1 MLRLSSN
8 DDAER
13 MARVPH
19 SAETRAAAVARGEDG
34 FPLPSQPAF
43 GYTSDRAA
51 VVVEGA
57 TVTIIVTEATTM
69 LVIGLILSMFGIGL
83 FCWLIFTLAVYAL
96 PFFVGLTAGMA
107 AFHGG
112 AGVIGALLVGI
123 LAGALTL
130 GVGQIAFAVIRP
142 LPLRAAIA
150 AAFAIPAAIAG
161 YHAVLGLS
169 QIGVPSLLWRD
180 VFAWIGAIFIGGTA
194 WARMTVF
201 AEPLPLRPVGASQAE
216 PQPLLTAVTHER

>member
-1 MLRLSSN
+1 M
-8 DDAER
+8 
-13 MARVPH
+13 
-19 SAETRAAAVARGEDG
+19 
-34 FPLPSQPAF
+34 
-43 GYTSDRAA
+43 

-57 TVTIIVTEATTM
+57 TVTSFVTEASTM

-107 AFHGG
+107 AFHSG
-112 AGVIGALLVGI
+112 AGVLGALLVGI
-123 LAGALTL
+123 VTGAVTLAI
-130 GVGQIAFAVIRP
+130 GQIAFAVVRP
-142 LPLRAAIA
+142 PVLRAIIA

-169 QIGVPSLLWRD
+169 QIGVPSLVWRE
-180 VFAWIGAIFIGGTA
+180 VFAWIGALFIGGTA

-201 AEPLPLRPVGASQAE
+201 AEPLPLRPGGAS
-216 PQPLLTAVTHER
+216 PNNSQPVLTGATRQG

>member
-1 MLRLSSN
+1 
-8 DDAER
+8 
-13 MARVPH
+13 V
-19 SAETRAAAVARGEDG
+19 
-34 FPLPSQPAF
+34 
-43 GYTSDRAA
+43 

-57 TVTIIVTEATTM
+57 TVTSFVTEASTM

-107 AFHGG
+107 AFHSG

-123 LAGALTL
+123 VAGALTL
-130 GVGQIAFAVIRP
+130 GIGQVAFAVVRP
-142 LPLRAAIA
+142 VALRAVIA
-150 AAFAIPAAIAG
+150 AAFAVPAAIAG

-169 QIGVPSLLWRD
+169 QIGVPSLVWRE
-180 VFAWIGAIFIGGTA
+180 VFAWIGAIVIGGTA

-201 AEPLPLRPVGASQAE
+201 AEPLPLRSSGASRNE
-216 PQPLLTAVTHER
+216 PQPVLTGATHQG

>member
-1 MLRLSSN
+1 MPAHRH
-8 DDAER
+8 D
-13 MARVPH
+13 
-19 SAETRAAAVARGEDG
+19 VAPVIQRGRHQQDG
-34 FPLPSQPAF
+34 FPLPSPTAF
-43 GYTSDRAA
+43 GYISSRAA

-57 TVTIIVTEATTM
+57 TVTTVVTEAITM
-69 LVIGLILSMFGIGL
+69 LVIGLILSIFGIGFL
-83 FCWLIFTLAVYAL
+83 CWLIFTLAVYAL

-123 LAGALTL
+123 VVGAVTL
-130 GVGQIAFAVIRP
+130 GIGQIAFAVVRP

-169 QIGVPSLLWRD
+169 QIGVPSLFWRE

-194 WARMTVF
+194 WARMAIF
-201 AEPLPLRPVGASQAE
+201 ADPLPLRPGRASQNE
-216 PQPLLTAVTHER
+216 SQPTLTAATREW